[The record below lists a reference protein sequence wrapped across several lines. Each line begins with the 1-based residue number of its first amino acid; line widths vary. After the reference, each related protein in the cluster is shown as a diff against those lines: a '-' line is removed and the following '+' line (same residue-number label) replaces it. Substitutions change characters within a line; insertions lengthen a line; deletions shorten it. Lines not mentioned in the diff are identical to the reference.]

1 LFTPEDERDELE
13 RELGRAR
20 RNLHSLERA
29 PSEGRW
35 TRDAVAW
42 MDAVGAA
49 QQRIRVLDHDL
60 AVLRTSMTNLGGN
73 PT

>member
-1 LFTPEDERDELE
+1 MFTPEDERDELE

-20 RNLHSLERA
+20 RTLHSVERA
-29 PSEGRW
+29 PGEGRW

-49 QQRIRVLDHDL
+49 QQRIRVLERDL
-60 AVLRTSMTNLGGN
+60 AVLIASQA
-73 PT
+73 